1 MIKPIKSYKSM
12 AFTALRVLWKIAF
25 LTLQVIAM
33 FASDRRSNSRYLPY
47 QAQDLYKKGLIS
59 AAEYNKAIKG

>member
-1 MIKPIKSYKSM
+1 M
-12 AFTALRVLWKIAF
+12 AITALKILWKGILIA
-25 LTLQVIAM
+25 LQVMLM

-59 AAEYNKAIKG
+59 AAEYNKAIKADSL